1 MKKICVIGSINMD
14 FTALVKELP
23 LPGETLIA
31 HGFKMSGGGKGANQA
46 LSAAIFSQDVQ
57 MIGMVGNDPSGNSL
71 HHKMKSKGLDVS
83 SVGFCDIAT
92 GNALINV
99 AEKGKNTIVVYPGAN
114 HEVTKELILKYTS
127 DIQNAALLVL
137 QLEIPME
144 SVELA
149 ARIAFEAKVP
159 VLLNPAP
166 AAELS
171 KELLKHIT
179 YLTPNETEL
188 AKLSGSN
195 SIELGASILHAQG
208 VQNVIVTLGSEGCY
222 LFSNKLK
229 VNIPPY
235 SVIALDTTAAG
246 DAFNGALAVAIAQG
260 LPLQEA
266 LKIANA
272 TGALTT
278 TRLGAQEAL
287 PSLEEVQALLK
298 QA

>member
-1 MKKICVIGSINMD
+1 MKKILVIGSINMD

-46 LSAAIFSQDVQ
+46 LAAAIFSQDVQ
-57 MIGMVGNDPSGNSL
+57 MIGRVGNDPSGISL
-71 HHKMKSKGLDVS
+71 HQKMEAKGLDVS
-83 SVGFCDIAT
+83 SVGFCEVPT

-99 AEKGKNTIVVYPGAN
+99 AQKGKNTIVVFPGAN
-114 HEVTKELILKYTS
+114 HEVTPQVIQSYTS
-127 DIQNAALLVL
+127 VIQQAALVVL

-149 ARIAFEAKVP
+149 AKIAYEAQVP

-166 AAELS
+166 AAPLS
-171 KELLKHIT
+171 NELLKHST
-179 YLTPNETEL
+179 YITPNETEL
-188 AKLSGSN
+188 AKLTGTN
-195 SIELGASILHAQG
+195 SIELGASLLHAKG
-208 VQNVIVTLGSEGCY
+208 VPYVIVTLGSEGCY
-222 LFSNKLK
+222 LHTQQLKEIIPTFS
-229 VNIPPY
+229 VN
-235 SVIALDTTAAG
+235 ALDTTAAG
-246 DAFNGALAVAIAQG
+246 DAFNGALAVAIAQA
-260 LPLQEA
+260 LPIKEA
-266 LKIANA
+266 LKRANA

-287 PSLEEVQALLK
+287 PSLEEVEGLLK